1 MERLQKA
8 LDRAREER
16 NQETS
21 ETNETRSSNVEHP
34 SEEEDVITAPSGDEN
49 DPERIVYSKT
59 RTVQVSKQQ
68 LAENRIIAGIPTHP
82 QADVFRVLRTKTLQ
96 RMRKLGFNSLAITS
110 PTKGGGKS
118 VVAANLAIAMAL
130 EINQTVLLVDLDLR
144 RPSIEG
150 LFGFKAES
158 GLADY
163 LMDKAQIP
171 DLLVHPGVE
180 RLVLLPAG
188 HAQQHSS
195 ELLSS
200 PRMKHLVD
208 DIVGRYQSR
217 IIIFDLPPLLH
228 MDDALQFLPQVQ
240 ASLLLVEDNIN
251 TPAEIKQCQL
261 LLEGANLLGTIYNK
275 ARNKVEQQPY

>member
-16 NQETS
+16 KQHVS
-21 ETNETRSSNVEHP
+21 ESTEADSTNAEHP
-34 SEEEDVITAPSGDEN
+34 GIDNEAESAAHGDAH
-49 DPERIVYSKT
+49 DQDGIVYSMT
-59 RTVQVSKQQ
+59 RTIQVSDQV
-68 LAENRIIAGIPTHP
+68 LAENRIIAGIPSHP

-96 RMRKLGFNSLAITS
+96 KMRKLGLNSLAITS

-118 VVAANLAIAMAL
+118 MVASNLAIAMAL
-130 EINQTVLLVDLDLR
+130 EINQTVLLVDMDLR
-144 RPSIEG
+144 RPSIED
-150 LFGFKAES
+150 LFGFKAET
-158 GLADY
+158 GLSNY
-163 LMDKAQIP
+163 LLDNAQIP
-171 DLLVHPGVE
+171 ELLINPGIE

-188 HAQQHSS
+188 RALQHSS

-200 PRMKHLVD
+200 PRMKTLVE

-228 MDDALQFLPQVQ
+228 MDDALQFMPQVQ
-240 ASLLLVEDNIN
+240 ASLLLVEDNVN
-251 TPAEIKQCQL
+251 TPAEIQQCQR
-261 LLEGANLLGTIYNK
+261 LLESTNYLGTIYNK